1 MRIATDWLAYSAEMA
16 FGFPPRFSESR
27 TIWLQPDELRTAVKS
42 ALENAGW
49 SYQILSDD
57 EFVAR
62 IPMTG
67 WSWGEEL
74 TAKISPD
81 GMIQVVSKCH
91 GYRPQIIDFGKNR
104 TNVELFFALVQH
116 AIAQGP
122 VIGSATEPGSIN
134 QTKQPLPHKSPVGAL
149 FFGCTLACFLF
160 SLLMFLL
167 FAVIG
172 LLTGT
177 LYIPGRGHE
186 ITLHGIWAR
195 IVSGLILLG
204 FAWVLVLVFRNKSRK
219 RLE

>member
-1 MRIATDWLAYSAEMA
+1 MA

-81 GMIQVVSKCH
+81 GMIQVMSKCH

-104 TNVELFFALVQH
+104 TNVELFFALIQH

-122 VIGSATEPGSIN
+122 ISGSTTEPGLI
-134 QTKQPLPHKSPVGAL
+134 TKAKSSPANKVGAI
-149 FFGCTLACFLF
+149 FVGCTLTLF
-160 SLLMFLL
+160 MFGLLMYLL

-195 IVSGLILLG
+195 IVSGLILVG
-204 FAWVLVLVFRNKSRK
+204 FTWLLLLVFRKSKRK
-219 RLE
+219 RSE

>member
-1 MRIATDWLAYSAEMA
+1 MA

-67 WSWGEEL
+67 WSWGEEFR
-74 TAKISPD
+74 ARIFPD
-81 GMIQVVSKCH
+81 GKIQVESKCH

-104 TNVELFFALVQH
+104 TNVESFFAQVQH
-116 AIAQGP
+116 TIAQGP
-122 VIGSATEPGSIN
+122 ISGSATEPEPTT
-134 QTKQPLPHKSPVGAL
+134 QAKSSPANKVGAI
-149 FFGCTLACFLF
+149 FVGCTLTLFLLG
-160 SLLMFLL
+160 LLMYLL

>member
-1 MRIATDWLAYSAEMA
+1 MA
-16 FGFPPRFSESR
+16 FGFSPRFSESR
-27 TIWLQPDELRTAVKS
+27 TFWISPDELRTVVKS
-42 ALENAGW
+42 VLEKAGW
-49 SYQILSDD
+49 SYQMPSDD

-62 IPMTG
+62 IPMSG

-74 TAKISPD
+74 RARISPE

-122 VIGSATEPGSIN
+122 VSGSATEPEPIT
-134 QTKQPLPHKSPVGAL
+134 QAKRLLPNKSPVGAI
-149 FFGCTLACFLF
+149 FIGCTLTVFLLG
-160 SLLMFLL
+160 LLMYLL

-177 LYIPGRGHE
+177 LYIPGRGPDV
-186 ITLHGIWAR
+186 TFHGIWAR

-204 FAWVLVLVFRNKSRK
+204 FAWLLVLVFRNSRRK
-219 RLE
+219 RSA

>member
-1 MRIATDWLAYSAEMA
+1 MA
-16 FGFPPRFSESR
+16 FGFPPHFSESR

-134 QTKQPLPHKSPVGAL
+134 QAKQPLPQKSPVGAI

>member
-1 MRIATDWLAYSAEMA
+1 MA

-122 VIGSATEPGSIN
+122 VLGSGNEPVPIN
-134 QTKQPLPHKSPVGAL
+134 QAKQPLPHKSPVAAI

>member
-1 MRIATDWLAYSAEMA
+1 MA

-42 ALENAGW
+42 ALQNAGW
-49 SYQILSDD
+49 SYQMPSDD

>member
-1 MRIATDWLAYSAEMA
+1 MA

-27 TIWLQPDELRTAVKS
+27 TIWLQPDELRTVVKS
-42 ALENAGW
+42 ALESAGW

-74 TAKISPD
+74 TARISPD

-122 VIGSATEPGSIN
+122 VIGSATEPEPITQAKSPANKVGSI
-134 QTKQPLPHKSPVGAL
+134 
-149 FFGCTLACFLF
+149 FIGCTLTVFLLG
-160 SLLMFLL
+160 LLMYLL

-172 LLTGT
+172 LVTGT
-177 LYIPGRGHE
+177 LVMPGRGNG
-186 ITLHGIWAR
+186 ITLHGMWAR

-204 FAWVLVLVFRNKSRK
+204 FTWIAVLVFRKRRRK
-219 RLE
+219 RSE

>member
-1 MRIATDWLAYSAEMA
+1 MA
-16 FGFPPRFSESR
+16 FGFSPRFSESR
-27 TIWLQPDELRTAVKS
+27 TFWISPDELRTVVKS
-42 ALENAGW
+42 VLEKAGW
-49 SYQILSDD
+49 SYQMPSDD

-62 IPMTG
+62 IPMSG

-74 TAKISPD
+74 RARISPE

-195 IVSGLILLG
+195 IVSGLILVG
-204 FAWVLVLVFRNKSRK
+204 FTSLLVLVFRKSR
-219 RLE
+219 